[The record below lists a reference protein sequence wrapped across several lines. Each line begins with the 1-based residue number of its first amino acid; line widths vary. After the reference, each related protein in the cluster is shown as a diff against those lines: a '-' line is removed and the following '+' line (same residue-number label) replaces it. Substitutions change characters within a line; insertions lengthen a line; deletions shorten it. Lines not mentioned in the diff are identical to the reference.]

1 MKIAIATDE
10 SVVSPHFGHASGYEV
25 VEIEDG
31 TVTSRE
37 FVESPGHSPGVL
49 PALLRDHG
57 VSIVI
62 AGGMGPKAIDAFC
75 NFGIDVYVGVEG
87 PIDQVIEDWIAKKLT
102 PGANVCHH

>member
-1 MKIAIATDE
+1 MKIAIATDD
-10 SVVSPHFGHASGYEV
+10 SFVSPHFGHAAGYEV

-31 TVTSRE
+31 TVRSRE
-37 FVESPGHSPGVL
+37 FLESPGHSPGVL

-75 NFGIDVYVGVEG
+75 SFGIDVYVGVEG
-87 PIDQVIEDWIAKKLT
+87 AIDQVIDDFISGRLAS
-102 PGANVCHH
+102 GANVCHH